1 MIFWKWMNQIL
12 MFMEEYLLLRLNKRE
27 ISMSIL
33 RIGLLSAFLLVM
45 VNQSY
50 AQAISKDYQKNCA
63 REQVTEHQGIKG
75 KTLTEEDFTA
85 YCGCQADYISKNA
98 SNRQVNELVMN
109 PKAKPEWLKVIELK
123 AMKSCLPSDPKM
135 ST

>member
-1 MIFWKWMNQIL
+1 
-12 MFMEEYLLLRLNKRE
+12 
-27 ISMSIL
+27 MSIL

-63 REQVTEHQGIKG
+63 REQVNEHQGIKG
-75 KTLTEEDFTA
+75 KTLTEEDFKA

>member
-1 MIFWKWMNQIL
+1 
-12 MFMEEYLLLRLNKRE
+12 
-27 ISMSIL
+27 MSIF
-33 RIGLLSAFLLVM
+33 RSFALLGFFLLAS
-45 VNQSY
+45 NQSF

-63 REQVTEHQGIKG
+63 REQVAEHQGIKG
-75 KTLTEEDFTA
+75 KTLTEEDFIA
-85 YCGCQADYISKNA
+85 YCSCQADFISKNA

-123 AMKSCLPSDPKM
+123 ALKACITDPKM

>member
-1 MIFWKWMNQIL
+1 
-12 MFMEEYLLLRLNKRE
+12 
-27 ISMSIL
+27 MSIF
-33 RIGLLSAFLLVM
+33 RTSLLFALFLTTA
-45 VNQSY
+45 NQSF

-75 KTLTEEDFTA
+75 KALTEEDFAA
-85 YCGCQADYISKNA
+85 YCGCQAEFISKNA
-98 SNRQVNELVMN
+98 NNKQVNELVMN

-123 AMKSCLPSDPKM
+123 AMKDCLPADPKM